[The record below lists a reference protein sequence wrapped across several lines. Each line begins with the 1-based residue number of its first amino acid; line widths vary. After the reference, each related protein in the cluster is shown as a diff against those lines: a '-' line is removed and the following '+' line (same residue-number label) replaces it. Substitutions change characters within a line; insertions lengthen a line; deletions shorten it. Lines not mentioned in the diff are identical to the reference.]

1 MRRRKKATEPDAA
14 ENTENT
20 ETTETNETTEAGG
33 AAADPAFAERQ
44 ARPERGPYDI
54 DDIDP
59 GATYVDLGSMLLIP
73 PEGLDLRLQ
82 VEEESGSIA
91 SVLMVGE
98 EGLIEVRAFACSR
111 GGDLWGDA
119 RRQIAADTTQ
129 RGGTATEQEGPF
141 GTELLCQVPVTG
153 PEGESLVQPSRVLGH
168 TGDRWFLRATIAG
181 RAALDPDLAAPYEQA
196 FADVVVNR
204 GIEAMP
210 PGEALPLRL
219 PPEARR
225 VE

>member
-98 EGLIEVRAFACSR
+98 EG
-111 GGDLWGDA
+111 
-119 RRQIAADTTQ
+119 
-129 RGGTATEQEGPF
+129 
-141 GTELLCQVPVTG
+141 
-153 PEGESLVQPSRVLGH
+153 
-168 TGDRWFLRATIAG
+168 
-181 RAALDPDLAAPYEQA
+181 
-196 FADVVVNR
+196 
-204 GIEAMP
+204 
-210 PGEALPLRL
+210 
-219 PPEARR
+219 
-225 VE
+225 